1 MTAAKY
7 IASCSFGKDSMATI
21 LLALE
26 HGEPLDEVVYC
37 EVMFDAETSGE
48 IPEHRDFIYNVAL
61 PFIERAGIPVKV
73 LRPEKT
79 MKDFFY
85 QKRGE
90 KSKYCGK
97 MLGFPMVG
105 RCELNGSAK
114 VKTLNAY
121 WKEQPP
127 ESVQYIGI
135 AADEPRRLARLKPN
149 RVSLL
154 AKYGI
159 AEAQAFDIC
168 KKAGL
173 LSPLYEFT
181 TRNGCFF
188 CPNTHENALRHLRKY
203 HPQLWRELLEMSRTK
218 NLIRSNFRVERSLP
232 EFEEQFCFEDQQ
244 ITLFDV
250 LS

>member
-1 MTAAKY
+1 MMAAKY

-105 RCELNGSAK
+105 RCELNGHAK
-114 VKTLNAY
+114 VKTLKAY

-127 ESVQYIGI
+127 DSVQYIGI
-135 AADEPRRLARLKPN
+135 AADEPRRLARL
-149 RVSLL
+149 
-154 AKYGI
+154 
-159 AEAQAFDIC
+159 
-168 KKAGL
+168 
-173 LSPLYEFT
+173 
-181 TRNGCFF
+181 
-188 CPNTHENALRHLRKY
+188 
-203 HPQLWRELLEMSRTK
+203 WRELLEMSRTENIIK
-218 NLIRSNFRVERSLP
+218 SNFRVEKSLP